1 MKTKLL
7 LLTAC
12 AALMSCI
19 TTETVNPDG
28 SVTKTTRVDIDGVNA
43 GSGAIIGIGGIFARK
58 APPQEF
64 TYSK

>member
-7 LLTAC
+7 LL
-12 AALMSCI
+12 ALCTQLLCCV
-19 TTETVNPDG
+19 TTVTTNPDG

-43 GSGAIIGIGGIFARK
+43 GAGAVSVVGGVFR
-58 APPQEF
+58 PRSTEY

>member
-7 LLTAC
+7 LL
-12 AALMSCI
+12 ALCTQLLCCV

-28 SVTKTTRVDIDGVNA
+28 SVTKTKRVDIEGVNA
-43 GSGAIIGIGGIFARK
+43 GSGAIIGIGSIFARK
-58 APPQEF
+58 AQPQEF